1 MLFTDQND
9 LFRSSVM
16 IEFECTCTTCICSNV
31 LKDKIIKKLFSLFVD
46 KKSKRVSSA
55 KRYKIEKLVMYNFQ
69 FIVSLW
75 HGLNAVEKYSLTR
88 L

>member
-31 LKDKIIKKLFSLFVD
+31 FKDKIIKKLFSLFVD

-69 FIVSLW
+69 FIASL
-75 HGLNAVEKYSLTR
+75 
-88 L
+88 

>member
-16 IEFECTCTTCICSNV
+16 IEFECTCICSNV

-69 FIVSLW
+69 FIASL
-75 HGLNAVEKYSLTR
+75 
-88 L
+88 